1 MKKIK
6 YILIILILLISILI
20 FINIKENKSYY
31 KIISYSN
38 SKQEGYGICYKIV
51 NNTSY
56 IITNYHVIENSYK
69 ILVDKYEANL
79 VGFDKYRDIALLKID
94 NVKLNTIKL
103 SNRNLTLKDE
113 IKIYDVNNNKYI
125 KGTINNLSKSIYVN
139 NSYYDAI
146 EINSKF
152 SEGNSGSPV
161 LDKYNNVLGIVSVMN
176 DNKKIGYAIDI
187 KFAIKIADKLRNNES
202 TRIILGA
209 TFKNT
214 LNGVEISNLKENY
227 TLKKYNF
234 ENFDIIVS
242 IDDTNIN
249 NTNELINK
257 LYEYNIGDNVKIG
270 YKRNNILYYQKI
282 IF

>member
-1 MKKIK
+1 
-6 YILIILILLISILI
+6 
-20 FINIKENKSYY
+20 
-31 KIISYSN
+31 
-38 SKQEGYGICYKIV
+38 
-51 NNTSY
+51 
-56 IITNYHVIENSYK
+56 
-69 ILVDKYEANL
+69 
-79 VGFDKYRDIALLKID
+79 
-94 NVKLNTIKL
+94 
-103 SNRNLTLKDE
+103 
-113 IKIYDVNNNKYI
+113 
-125 KGTINNLSKSIYVN
+125 
-139 NSYYDAI
+139 
-146 EINSKF
+146 
-152 SEGNSGSPV
+152 
-161 LDKYNNVLGIVSVMN
+161 MN

-187 KFAIKIADKLRNNES
+187 KFAIKISDKIRNNES

-270 YKRNNILYYQKI
+270 YKRNNILYYQKVV
-282 IF
+282 F